1 MQTIKM
7 RVRLPSG
14 AITTV
19 AVIAESFA
27 VAKQMIEA
35 QYGPGSFRGYV

>member
-1 MQTIKM
+1 MQTIKI

-19 AVIAESFA
+19 AIVAESFA
-27 VAKQMIEA
+27 IAKQMVEA